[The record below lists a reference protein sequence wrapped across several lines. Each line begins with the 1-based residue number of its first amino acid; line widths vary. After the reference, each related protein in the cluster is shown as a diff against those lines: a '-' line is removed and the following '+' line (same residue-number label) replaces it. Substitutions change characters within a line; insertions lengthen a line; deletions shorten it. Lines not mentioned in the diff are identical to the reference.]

1 LTWIA
6 TLLESKSGCRS
17 NTGQP
22 IDTIMDTQAQVIADR
37 LGRVK
42 PSASIAAKAR
52 ADAMRAAGRD
62 IVDFTVGEPDFP
74 TPAHIVR
81 AGMAALE
88 NGHTRYTASAGT
100 PSLRKAIAAK
110 LQHDNDLEYGIDEI
124 VVGSGAK
131 HVIFNALMATVNEG
145 DEVIVPAPYWV
156 SYPEMAL
163 VNGGVP
169 VIVDCAAETGFK
181 MTGPQ
186 LEAAI
191 TPRTKWLVLNS
202 PNNPTGAVYGRSE
215 LRALS
220 DVLLRAP
227 HVSILTDEIYEHFIY
242 GDARHVC
249 ILNVEPELRSRTLVV
264 NGLSKSHAMTGWRI
278 GYGAGPAALVK
289 AITLLIGQSTTC
301 ATSAAQAAAVE
312 ALNGPRQCV
321 SDAVRLFEER
331 RDRMVD
337 CLNAIEGITCETP
350 DGAFYVFA
358 SVAGLI
364 GSRTPNGRVLLSDV
378 DVADFLREEAGV
390 VAIDGSS
397 YGMSPFLRISFA
409 TSMTEIERG
418 CAAIGSAV
426 SLLERTKP

>member
-1 LTWIA
+1 MST
-6 TLLESKSGCRS
+6 
-17 NTGQP
+17 QP
-22 IDTIMDTQAQVIADR
+22 QVIADR

-52 ADAMRAAGRD
+52 ADVMRAAGRD
-62 IVDFTVGEPDFP
+62 IIDFTLGEPDFP

-88 NGHTRYTASAGT
+88 SGHTRYTASAGT
-100 PSLRKAIAAK
+100 LPLRNAIAGK
-110 LQHDNDLEYGIDEI
+110 LQRENNLDYQMDEL

-163 VNGGVP
+163 INGGVP
-169 VIVDCAAETGFK
+169 VIVNCTAAARFK
-181 MTGPQ
+181 ITGPQ

-191 TPRTKWLVLNS
+191 TPRTRWLVLNS
-202 PNNPTGAVYGRSE
+202 PSNPTGAVYDHAE
-215 LRALS
+215 LKALS

-242 GDARHVC
+242 GDAKHVC
-249 ILNVEPELRSRTLVV
+249 ILNVAPELRSRTLLV

-278 GYGAGPAALVK
+278 GYGAGPAALIK
-289 AITLLIGQSTTC
+289 AITLLISQSTTC

-312 ALNGPRQCV
+312 ALNGPQQCIA
-321 SDAVRLFEER
+321 DATRLFEER
-331 RDRMVD
+331 RDRIVGR
-337 CLNAIEGITCETP
+337 LNAIDGITCDTP
-350 DGAFYVFA
+350 GGAFYVFA

-364 GSRTPNGRVLLSDV
+364 GRRTPHGEVLKSDV

-390 VAIDGSS
+390 VTIDGTS

-409 TSMTEIERG
+409 TSTTEIERG
-418 CAAIGSAV
+418 CDAIEAAV
-426 SLLERTKP
+426 SRLEF